1 MYVAARHEK
10 ILDYMKNKFF
20 EYFLV
25 RKRAI
30 SNDDVRGGAQGTV
43 FQEIRPGAG
52 CITGDL
58 VEEEFGGLP

>member
-1 MYVAARHEK
+1 
-10 ILDYMKNKFF
+10 MKNKFF

-30 SNDDVRGGAQGTV
+30 SNDDVRGGARGTV

-52 CITGDL
+52 FITGDL
-58 VEEEFGGLP
+58 VEEEVGGLP